1 MAMSRTSRERYSALL
16 VGLVYL
22 LVFSTAWTRFG
33 TVSLLPALATLL
45 TLLLLFGFYCI
56 RKIRGDIRDGTSQ
69 LQSVLD
75 IRAAV
80 RADLPLPPFGG
91 PMIEADCGSVMVRHI
106 LMYRPELIVEA
117 GSGSSTVLAACCL
130 KQIGAGEV
138 VALEHLKPWAE
149 LHHQNLQSLGLSEY
163 GCVRYAPLE
172 RQQCDGLEYEWFAAS
187 AQQFDR
193 PIDLLFVD
201 GPQSGGAAAPQS
213 RFPALPLLA
222 RHLNDQAWVIV
233 DDARRRDS
241 RRMLKRWR
249 TLFADW
255 GFEERILPTKRG
267 TGLIRLRRP
276 TGARPASSAAGA
288 RLADGEAGQPVEV
301 VRERPQYTRGALD
314 PVLRHQPHQEVPAR
328 AL

>member
-1 MAMSRTSRERYSALL
+1 MSRTSRERYSALL

-22 LVFSTAWTRFG
+22 LVFSAAWARFG
-33 TVSLLPALATLL
+33 TVSLVLALATLF
-45 TLLLLFGFYCI
+45 TLLVLFGFYCI
-56 RKIRGDIRDGTSQ
+56 HKIRGNIRDATSQ

-80 RADLPLPPFGG
+80 RADLPLPPFGS
-91 PMIEADCGSVMVRHI
+91 PMIEADCGSVIVRHI
-106 LMYRPELIVEA
+106 LKYRPELIVEA
-117 GSGSSTVLAACCL
+117 GSGSSTVLAASCL
-130 KQIGAGEV
+130 KQIGAGKV

-149 LHHQNLQSLGLSEY
+149 LAHQNLQLLGLSEY

-172 RQQCDGLEYEWFAAS
+172 RQQCDGLEYQWFAAG

-201 GPQSGGAAAPQS
+201 GPPSGGAAAPPQS

-222 RHLNDQAWVIV
+222 GHLNDQAWVIV

-241 RRMLKRWR
+241 RRMLERWR
-249 TLFADW
+249 TLFTDW

-276 TGARPASSAAGA
+276 PGARPTSSAAGA
-288 RLADGEAGQPVEV
+288 RQADG
-301 VRERPQYTRGALD
+301 D
-314 PVLRHQPHQEVPAR
+314 PASPSS
-328 AL
+328 

>member
-1 MAMSRTSRERYSALL
+1 MAMRRTSRERYSALL

-22 LVFSTAWTRFG
+22 LVFSAAWARFG
-33 TVSLLPALATLL
+33 TVALLPALATLL

-56 RKIRGDIRDGTSQ
+56 HKIRGDIRDGTSQ

-80 RADLPLPPFGG
+80 RADLPLPPFGS
-91 PMIEADCGSVMVRHI
+91 PMIEADCGSVIVRHI
-106 LMYRPELIVEA
+106 LKYRPGLIVEA
-117 GSGSSTVLAACCL
+117 GSGSSTVLAASCL
-130 KQIGAGEV
+130 KQIGAGKV

-149 LHHQNLQSLGLSEY
+149 LAHQNLQSLGLAEY

-172 RQQCDGLEYEWFAAS
+172 RQQCNGLEYEWFAAG

-201 GPQSGGAAAPQS
+201 GPPSGGAAAPLS
-213 RFPALPLLA
+213 RFPVLPLLA

-233 DDARRRDS
+233 DDTRRRDS
-241 RRMLKRWR
+241 RRMLERWR

-276 TGARPASSAAGA
+276 PGERPASSAAGA
-288 RLADGEAGQPVEV
+288 RQADG
-301 VRERPQYTRGALD
+301 D
-314 PVLRHQPHQEVPAR
+314 PAR
-328 AL
+328 PSSSSTNARSTRAAPCTLVEGHRFPATDGGSK